1 MVNNS
6 MDRNVTGA
14 EMSGEYRDK
23 NTVGFYTLGC
33 KVNQYDTQ
41 AMIEQFKARGY
52 RIVDFNQKAD
62 IYVIN
67 TCTVTNL
74 ADRKSRQ
81 MIRKA
86 HRANSDALIA
96 VVGCFAQRAAN
107 EAIKIPGVKLVLGT
121 QHRKEIVDFVERV
134 QKTGQSIVNVNDIM
148 KAKDFEDTPISSY
161 QGRTRAILKIQE
173 GCNQFCSYCII
184 PYTRGPIRSRHP
196 GDVLQEVCRLV
207 EAGFKEIVL
216 TGIHLASYG
225 TDLQGANLV
234 SLLQDINSVQG
245 LARIRLGSLE
255 PNYIND
261 DFIKGIQDLEKV
273 CSYFHIPLQS
283 GSDTVLKRMNRKY
296 TAQEYAEAIEK
307 IRQYYP
313 EAAITTD
320 VMVGFPGE
328 TDSEFQESLEFV
340 KRIGF
345 SRLHVFQYSPR
356 EGTLAANMSSQV
368 PADEKEKRSQRL
380 IETGHQLAQ
389 QYMEHFVNRVEKV
402 YFEQRYPDSSDFYE
416 GYTEHYVKVRV
427 HSNKDIRGLILDVD
441 LEKIENDY
449 MIGQLNN

>member
-273 CSYFHIPLQS
+273 CSHFHIPLQS

>member
-1 MVNNS
+1 
-6 MDRNVTGA
+6 
-14 EMSGEYRDK
+14 MSGEYRDK

-273 CSYFHIPLQS
+273 CSHFHIPLQS